1 MKTFKVSFTIV
12 LDDEASHPRKWIPD
26 TLWSGLRHDQ
36 GEDID
41 NYVFEEVEPIKDFPL
56 LDEAG

>member
-1 MKTFKVSFTIV
+1 MKTFKVSFT
-12 LDDEASHPRKWIPD
+12 LTLNDEAGHPRKWVPEA
-26 TLWSGLRHDQ
+26 LWANLNK

-41 NYVFEEVEPIKDFPL
+41 DYVFEEVEPTKDSPV

>member
-1 MKTFKVSFTIV
+1 MKQFKVSFTIT
-12 LDDEASHPRKWIPD
+12 LDNEASHPRKWIPD

-41 NYVFEEVEPIKDFPL
+41 DYVFEEVPIAEESPPVL
-56 LDEAG
+56 